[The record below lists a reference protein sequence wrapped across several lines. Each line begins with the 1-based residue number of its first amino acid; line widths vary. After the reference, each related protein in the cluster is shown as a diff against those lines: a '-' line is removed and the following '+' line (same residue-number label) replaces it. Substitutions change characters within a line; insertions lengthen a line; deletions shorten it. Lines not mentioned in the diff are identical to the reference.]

1 MVIEVTSKT
10 NQKMTTAMTLKNNP
24 KMTIAVISKEVDKL
38 RSNNLTELISQTT
51 MMQSCLLLS
60 FCPYEDGAICHKISN
75 RIAAKRVLYTA
86 GPIFLRTDNSVR
98 RT

>member
-60 FCPYEDGAICHKISN
+60 FCSYEDGAVVSSL
-75 RIAAKRVLYTA
+75 VL
-86 GPIFLRTDNSVR
+86 LSL
-98 RT
+98 